1 MQRDAFDGTYGR
13 QMCSCTCEVCDD
25 SEVAIYASAGMM
37 QYWRTKS
44 DYSKQATEVNV
55 AEDECVQK

>member
-1 MQRDAFDGTYGR
+1 MHGDAFDGTYGR

-37 QYWRTKS
+37 QYLHMKS
-44 DYSKQATEVNV
+44 DYSKRATEVNV
-55 AEDECVQK
+55 ARDE